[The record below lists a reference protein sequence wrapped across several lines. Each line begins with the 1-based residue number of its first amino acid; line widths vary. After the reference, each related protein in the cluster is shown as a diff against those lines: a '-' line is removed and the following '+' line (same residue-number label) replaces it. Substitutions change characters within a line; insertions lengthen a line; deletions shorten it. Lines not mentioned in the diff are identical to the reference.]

1 MNVVA
6 GVMLVV
12 GFGFVLSGVIGI
24 LRFPDFYCRLH
35 AMGTCDTLGV
45 ALMIGGLALSE
56 GFTLT
61 SLKMLLVLVFV
72 FLANPTATH
81 ALGRAAVRAGL
92 TPWTAAPRVED
103 ER

>member
-45 ALMIGGLALSE
+45 ALMIGGLAVSE

-72 FLANPTATH
+72 SLANPTATH
-81 ALGRAAVRAGL
+81 ALARAAVRAGL
-92 TPWTAAPRVED
+92 TPWTTPRGED
-103 ER
+103 DR

>member
-1 MNVVA
+1 M
-6 GVMLVV
+6 
-12 GFGFVLSGVIGI
+12 
-24 LRFPDFYCRLH
+24 
-35 AMGTCDTLGV
+35 
-45 ALMIGGLALSE
+45 MIGGLAVGE

-72 FLANPTATH
+72 SLANPTATH

-92 TPWTAAPRVED
+92 TPWTTPRGED